1 MAFSVTYMQLEGKYY
16 LWNAVMC
23 CLTALRYNLD
33 VHMFAIF
40 VGNVLIALQ
49 FGNLH
54 QV

>member
-1 MAFSVTYMQLEGKYY
+1 MQLEGKYCMPVDP
-16 LWNAVMC
+16 LMC

-33 VHMFAIF
+33 VHMVTKTLF
-40 VGNVLIALQ
+40 VGSVLIALQ